1 MCTPRSRKDD
11 ANIDKI
17 DAKFKWFLVL
27 ANMVY
32 TSEDVDTV
40 RSSVSLPI
48 TGKKA
53 ESQCLIL

>member
-17 DAKFKWFLVL
+17 DVKFKWFLVL

-48 TGKKA
+48 TGKEA
-53 ESQCLIL
+53 ESECLIL